1 VYVKNN
7 VVLSKLVDLD
17 RFSCICNSIF
27 RLLDKS
33 GAQLAVLQPD
43 DALLADFPVYDRAC
57 IHVMDQDPAQA
68 VAEYVYFLQMPV
80 EWGGQLMCHHHNV
93 KGG

>member
-1 VYVKNN
+1 MFTISL
-7 VVLSKLVDLD
+7 LSTDPLGIVGEHQ
-17 RFSCICNSIF
+17 N

-43 DALLADFPVYDRAC
+43 EAMLSDFPVFERAC

-68 VAEYVYFLQMPV
+68 VAEYVCTFRAVLCFS
-80 EWGGQLMCHHHNV
+80 EWAPGRLT
-93 KGG
+93 